1 MVPVRTEMESTMLLS
16 KKSMKSGDMPAR
28 VAQACDYMESL
39 YAKGQYPGISVAR
52 SWSRHN
58 PVIRGELAR
67 PDAIRWFLVREME
80 KLLEK
85 GADIEIFPS
94 RERIGQGDPEL
105 LDAVDEEEWDIRK
118 KKLFLFTPERI
129 ELSMERIE
137 HYTGCDASAF
147 QRYLVFTNY
156 DMHIEMFLK
165 KYPSCLGPCR
175 EGVQMPA
182 YHAPIEGNLGVSI
195 VNIGVGP
202 SNAKTITDHLAVLR
216 PDAMI
221 MMGHCGGL
229 RNHQEIGD
237 FVLASGYMRDDLVL
251 DETIPLNVP
260 IIPNFIM
267 NFLLRDEITRR
278 GLPFRQGT
286 VFTTGN
292 RNWEFAKKRYVR
304 LFSLSRS
311 IAIDMESA
319 TIATNGFRY
328 RIPHVSLLAVSDKP
342 LHGKPK
348 AAAAAREFYERSKE
362 NHLDIVLGA
371 IDLSRGSFPRGFPN
385 DAVRGT
391 DEPLLGG
398 A

>member
-1 MVPVRTEMESTMLLS
+1 MVQVRRD
-16 KKSMKSGDMPAR
+16 MKSAIVLSAKSIHGGDATAHIGR
-28 VAQACDYMESL
+28 ACDYMESL
-39 YAKGQYPGISVAR
+39 YAGGQYPGISVAR
-52 SWSRHN
+52 SWSGHN

-67 PDAIRWFLVREME
+67 PDAIRWFLEREMG

-94 RERIGQGDPEL
+94 RERTGLRDPAI
-105 LDAVDEEEWDIRK
+105 LDAVDEEDWDIRQ

-129 ELSMERIE
+129 ELSMDRIE
-137 HYTGCDASAF
+137 HYTGCDASSF

-156 DMHIEMFLK
+156 DMHIGMFMK
-165 KYPSCLGPCR
+165 KFPGCAGPCR
-175 EGVQMPA
+175 DGVQMPA
-182 YHAPIEGNLGVSI
+182 YHAPIGENLGVSI

-202 SNAKTITDHLAVLR
+202 SNAKTVTDHLAVLR

-237 FVLASGYMRDDLVL
+237 FVLASGYMRDDQLL
-251 DETIPLNVP
+251 DEMIPLNVP

-267 NFLLRDEITRR
+267 NSLLRDEMARR
-278 GLPFRQGT
+278 GLSFRQGT
-286 VFTTGN
+286 VLTTGN
-292 RNWEFAKKRYVR
+292 RNWEFAKKRYMR
-304 LFSLSRS
+304 LFGVSRS

-328 RIPHVSLLAVSDKP
+328 RIPHASLLAVSDKP
-342 LHGKPK
+342 LHGSPK
-348 AAAAAREFYERSKE
+348 AAAGALEFYERSKE
-362 NHLDIVLGA
+362 QHLDIVLSA
-371 IDLSRGSFPRGFPN
+371 IDSSRSRYPRGFPN

>member
-1 MVPVRTEMESTMLLS
+1 MKPGLVLS
-16 KKSMKSGDMPAR
+16 AKEISGDDAGAR
-28 VAQACDYMESL
+28 IARACDYMESL
-39 YAKGQYPGISVAR
+39 YAGGQYPGLSVTR

-58 PVIRGELAR
+58 PVIHGELAR
-67 PDAIRWFLVREME
+67 PDAIRWFLEREIK
-80 KLLEK
+80 KLLDK
-85 GADIEIFPS
+85 GADIGIFPS
-94 RERIGQGDPEL
+94 RERIGQGDPAL
-105 LDAVDEEEWDIRK
+105 LDAMDEEDWDIRQ
-118 KKLFLFTPERI
+118 KKLFLFTPERM
-129 ELSMERIE
+129 ELSMDRIA

-156 DMHIEMFLK
+156 DMHIEMFMK
-165 KYPSCLGPCR
+165 RFPGCAGPCR
-175 EGVQMPA
+175 DGVQMPA
-182 YHAPIEGNLGVSI
+182 YHAPIGDKLGVSI

-202 SNAKTITDHLAVLR
+202 SNAKTVTDHLAVLR

-237 FVLASGYMRDDLVL
+237 FVLASGYMRDDQLL
-251 DETIPLNVP
+251 DELIPLNVP
-260 IIPNFIM
+260 IIPNFIL
-267 NFLLRDEITRR
+267 NSLLSEEMARR
-278 GLPFRQGT
+278 GLSFRQGT

-292 RNWEFAKKRYVR
+292 RNWEFAKKRYAR
-304 LFSLSRS
+304 LFGLSRS

-328 RIPHVSLLAVSDKP
+328 RIPHASLLAVSDKP
-342 LHGKPK
+342 LHGSPK
-348 AAAAAREFYERSKE
+348 AAAGAREFYERSKE
-362 NHLDIVLGA
+362 QHLDIVLRA
-371 IDLSRGSFPRGFPN
+371 IEFSRTSYPQGFPN